1 MSYLW
6 NIDRLN
12 KDLAR
17 IDGAIMAGRYNLA
30 MKLAHRSLKQ
40 YYRSVLKTGP
50 ELKTDDFNMEQMNAD
65 NIRQMAIYI
74 SKYLLKYFRKY
85 NIPYSERRVIF
96 ISLVS
101 NFIFIATMNLSESDE
116 YLTDKA
122 AATYARENVYNIISY
137 LMRYFG

>member
-1 MSYLW
+1 MAYLW
-6 NIDRLN
+6 NTERLN

-40 YYRSVLKTGP
+40 YYRSILKTN
-50 ELKTDDFNMEQMNAD
+50 ELYSEQMSAD
-65 NIRQMAIYI
+65 NIRQMAIFI
-74 SKYLLKYFRKY
+74 SKYLLRYFRKY
-85 NIPYSERRVIF
+85 DIPYSERRVIF

-101 NFIFIATMNLSESDE
+101 NFIFITTMNMMESEE

-122 AATYARENVYNIISY
+122 TATYARENVYNIISY

>member
-1 MSYLW
+1 MAYLW
-6 NIDRLN
+6 NTERLN

-30 MKLAHRSLKQ
+30 MKLAHRSLRQ
-40 YYRSVLKTGP
+40 YYSSILKTN
-50 ELKTDDFNMEQMNAD
+50 EIYAEQIKAD
-65 NIRQMAIYI
+65 NVRQMAVYI

-101 NFIFIATMNLSESDE
+101 NFIFIATMNLTESDE
-116 YLTDKA
+116 HLTDKA
-122 AATYARENVYNIISY
+122 TATYARENVYNIISY

>member
-1 MSYLW
+1 MAYRW
-6 NIDRLN
+6 NTERLN

-30 MKLAHRSLKQ
+30 LKLAHRSLRQ
-40 YYRSVLKTGP
+40 YYASFLKRN
-50 ELKTDDFNMEQMNAD
+50 ELYTEQMKAD

-85 NIPYSERRVIF
+85 NIPYSERRIIF

-101 NFIFIATMNLSESDE
+101 HFIFITTMNLSDSDD

-122 AATYARENVYNIISY
+122 TATFARENVYNIISY